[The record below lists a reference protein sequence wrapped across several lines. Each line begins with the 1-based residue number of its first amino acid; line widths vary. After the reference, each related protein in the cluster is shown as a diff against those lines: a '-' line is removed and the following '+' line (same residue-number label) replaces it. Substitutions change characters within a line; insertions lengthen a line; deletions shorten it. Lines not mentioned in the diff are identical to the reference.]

1 MSKFKP
7 GTLIYDKVDKE
18 FGVIVSFTNG
28 GYYAYVEWAFYGRA
42 QFDIS
47 EDTIYQVGDADDDD
61 SMRYIVYFL

>member
-18 FGVIVSFTNG
+18 FGVIISIMDS

-47 EDTIYQVGDADDDD
+47 ESKYWHSEYDFDEDYL
-61 SMRYIVYFL
+61 RYIVYFD